1 MRNHTTTLQE
11 NVKLEAEDFPRMPPQ
26 KQHTLPNNKNVENTH
41 TLATT
46 NPQIDIEKN
55 NQTPHARAESKAN
68 RGHAQTAETLGCYCP
83 LS

>member
-46 NPQIDIEKN
+46 NPQIDTEKN
-55 NQTPHARAESKAN
+55 NQAPHAHTRKA
-68 RGHAQTAETLGCYCP
+68 RLIEVMRRRPRLWGVTVR
-83 LS
+83 